1 MQQQRQ
7 PLQAHTECDIQL
19 TISDYTSNQF
29 QSLRRAAAVYS
40 VPRTTVRD
48 RRAGRRSRRDCEPN
62 SKRLTKLE
70 EEAIVERIL
79 EQDLRGISPSK
90 LLVQDMADR
99 LLRARDAEP
108 VGKNW
113 VDNFVKRTP
122 ELQKRWTRPY
132 DRQRAAC
139 EDAAVI

>member
-1 MQQQRQ
+1 V
-7 PLQAHTECDIQL
+7 PLR
-19 TISDYTSNQF
+19 TI
-29 QSLRRAAAVYS
+29 RR
-40 VPRTTVRD
+40 RRD
-48 RRAGRRSRRDCEPN
+48 GTRSQRDCEPN

-70 EEAIVERIL
+70 EEAIVKQIL

-113 VDNFVKRTP
+113 VNNFVKRTP
-122 ELQKRWTRPY
+122 ELQKQWTRPY

-139 EDAAVI
+139 EDAAVIQP